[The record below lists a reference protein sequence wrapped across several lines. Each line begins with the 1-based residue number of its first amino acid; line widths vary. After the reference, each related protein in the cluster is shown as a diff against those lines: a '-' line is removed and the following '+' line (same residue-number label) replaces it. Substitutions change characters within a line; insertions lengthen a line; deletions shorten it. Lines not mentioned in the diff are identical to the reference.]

1 MVKSNLTIGYF
12 SPVTKYFFL
21 LLAALALAASPARAL
36 ETQEDADGTLNA
48 QELTLE
54 YFARKADASVFDPL
68 LCFHGYIF
76 DKMGDHKIANR
87 IFERCAAEGVMA
99 ALPWLAWEE
108 ENGYVNG
115 SNPEKAAE
123 WDRKAAEAGYSIGQF
138 NYGLD
143 LLRGRG
149 VSRDVIRGR
158 ALIDRAATQGD
169 TAAQELARQGYDP
182 ESVTPEADKQRY
194 RKPMF

>member
-1 MVKSNLTIGYF
+1 M
-12 SPVTKYFFL
+12 TKYLFIL
-21 LLAALALAASPARAL
+21 LGAFALAAAPARAL

-48 QELTLE
+48 QKLTLE
-54 YFARKADASVFDPL
+54 YFARKADAPVFDPL
-68 LCFHGYIF
+68 LCFHGYVF
-76 DKMGDHKIANR
+76 AKMGDHSRATR

-99 ALPWLAWEE
+99 ALPWMAWEE
-108 ENGYVNG
+108 ENGYLNG

-123 WDRKAAEAGYSIGQF
+123 WGRMAAEAGYSIGQF

-149 VSRDVIRGR
+149 VPRDVIRGR
-158 ALIDRAATQGD
+158 ALVDRAAAQGD
-169 TAAQELARQGYDP
+169 TSAQGLARQGYDP
-182 ESVTPEADKQRY
+182 ETVTPEADRQRY